1 MKPKGKISNIKV
13 KHQCFNTL
21 LCFCGFSMC
30 IFDQGSQ
37 TSQQFMAKPIICKK
51 TSLLLNKGEIY
62 VLLQTRFVFELFLF
76 QYDFNLYFSF

>member
-1 MKPKGKISNIKV
+1 
-13 KHQCFNTL
+13 
-21 LCFCGFSMC
+21 MC

-76 QYDFNLYFSF
+76 QYDFNLYFSFWIPTVNRSRKIGTITTT